1 MLCVVRG
8 SGVVCVVTVW
18 YNMIWCGVF
27 GMYGMVNGGVDA
39 DGVVWCDMVRSGELC
54 GVMLDFE

>member
-1 MLCVVRG
+1 VWC
-8 SGVVCVVTVW
+8 GVVMVW

-27 GMYGMVNGGVDA
+27 GMYGMVNAGVDA

-54 GVMLDFE
+54 EVMLDFE